1 MNSEA
6 YVSITVSKAKKS
18 PCAILFLIFLKSS
31 ACRLYHFWTKQL
43 KKLRQFSVEFTFFVP
58 FEKKLAQ
65 RKGFNQMILIVLVIL
80 VDGID
85 QVIEKQIVIPWA

>member
-1 MNSEA
+1 MFRLLFQIAVRNF
-6 YVSITVSKAKKS
+6 VSHFSKEFSLPLCIT
-18 PCAILFLIFLKSS
+18 
-31 ACRLYHFWTKQL
+31 FWTKQL

-85 QVIEKQIVIPWA
+85 QVIEKQIVIP